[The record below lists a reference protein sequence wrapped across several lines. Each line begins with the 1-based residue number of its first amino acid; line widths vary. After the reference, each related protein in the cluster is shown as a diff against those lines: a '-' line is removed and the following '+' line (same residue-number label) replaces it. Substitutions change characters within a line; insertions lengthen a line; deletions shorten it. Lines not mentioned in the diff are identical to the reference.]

1 VLTSILKDAVWFTSP
16 ESERLLKGQKLTH
29 NISPENYDWVL
40 NLENNEKFFKVL
52 GPNTVGFIGKNKLKL
67 FGGEEITLFEFLF
80 ENSHLNWA
88 QKLFKLMGQEWK
100 GERPTLFAL
109 EREKDFDVGL
119 NWKVGPKWPAKDW
132 GKAHWQSVHQLL
144 SEKWSV
150 SWQQGF
156 TDLEIYIDWIKRVRV
171 LLTHDSLGLHIA

>member
-1 VLTSILKDAVWFTSP
+1 MKFLIIKTGEFETFDQEERLPVVSLGDVVRSTVLTSILKDAVWFTSP

-100 GERPTLFAL
+100 
-109 EREKDFDVGL
+109 
-119 NWKVGPKWPAKDW
+119 
-132 GKAHWQSVHQLL
+132 
-144 SEKWSV
+144 
-150 SWQQGF
+150 
-156 TDLEIYIDWIKRVRV
+156 
-171 LLTHDSLGLHIA
+171 